1 MYHNI
6 MKRWNAHGYGHAP
19 SSPPARTRGEQQAR
33 FTLVAPV
40 RHQLVVICLLT
51 RAEGAWAGSTAHL
64 LNTASKAQNPPS
76 WDSKEI
82 QLHPSFP
89 HHSPIH
95 HERSYG
101 QTLTLLQGSC
111 SCRQCCDS
119 LTFCW
124 QGGGKVVYVIPSPRV
139 PGLLGMSKISLLWVS
154 RCHWNNVPRAV
165 RGWDGSDAILPAAGW
180 QQARAGL
187 CPVACQAVLKV
198 EEGVFFWFCC
208 CLGFFF
214 GLVLVFFFIFLA
226 LEISSKENISLRS
239 VFTLQEWIKT
249 LELSGE
255 KYPPLTSFNGAS

>member
-1 MYHNI
+1 M
-6 MKRWNAHGYGHAP
+6 
-19 SSPPARTRGEQQAR
+19 
-33 FTLVAPV
+33 
-40 RHQLVVICLLT
+40 
-51 RAEGAWAGSTAHL
+51 
-64 LNTASKAQNPPS
+64 
-76 WDSKEI
+76 
-82 QLHPSFP
+82 
-89 HHSPIH
+89 
-95 HERSYG
+95 
-101 QTLTLLQGSC
+101 
-111 SCRQCCDS
+111 
-119 LTFCW
+119 
-124 QGGGKVVYVIPSPRV
+124 
-139 PGLLGMSKISLLWVS
+139 
-154 RCHWNNVPRAV
+154 PRAV